1 MKTDKLAFRDSLMNR
16 TELSLSR
23 KEISLFD
30 AIRFV
35 GNEQNEEITSSKEQ
49 TFFETL
55 EILKTILLLL

>member
-1 MKTDKLAFRDSLMNR
+1 MKTDKLAFRDSSMNR

-35 GNEQNEEITSSKEQ
+35 RNVTSSKEQ

-55 EILKTILLLL
+55 KISKTILLLLYLII